1 MKNKVIIYLAIFIVF
16 YFTKI
21 LTFAKSPTV
30 ITADDGIEV
39 FQIEKYY
46 NVSKN
51 VDLKSEDFDLKADNL
66 KAYYDKDFYD
76 LIKIIAT
83 GDVVIKT
90 NEGSIIRG
98 EKVIYEIPDQK
109 FDIMGS
115 GNFVNESLTIIGE
128 KIIGSFF
135 KVNDETVVKNVEAED
150 PQTVF
155 IQNKEMKSYSKSAIY
170 SKENEVLELFDN
182 VKIIKG
188 QEITTGDY
196 ANINILTNNYTIKSV
211 DNKVQLLINSED

>member
-21 LTFAKSPTV
+21 LTFAKDPTV

-83 GDVVIKT
+83 GEVVIET
-90 NEGSIIRG
+90 NEGSIIKG
-98 EKVIYEIPDQK
+98 DKVIYEIPDQK

-115 GNFVNESLTIIGE
+115 GNFVNESLTIMGE

-150 PQTVF
+150 PKTVF

>member
-1 MKNKVIIYLAIFIVF
+1 M
-16 YFTKI
+16 
-21 LTFAKSPTV
+21 
-30 ITADDGIEV
+30 
-39 FQIEKYY
+39 
-46 NVSKN
+46 
-51 VDLKSEDFDLKADNL
+51 
-66 KAYYDKDFYD
+66 
-76 LIKIIAT
+76 
-83 GDVVIKT
+83 
-90 NEGSIIRG
+90 RR
-98 EKVIYEIPDQK
+98 
-109 FDIMGS
+109 
-115 GNFVNESLTIIGE
+115 
-128 KIIGSFF
+128 SFF

-150 PQTVF
+150 PKTVF